1 MQVSALER
9 SDLVVGA
16 EVLGRQL
23 SRWVKGALFFAALPP
38 HGAMR
43 RAQLQLALAA
53 VAAAAAAAAAVAEA
67 GATCEGCC
75 EAGGSR
81 RALAKQAF
89 IKALSIRVDRQLS
102 R

>member
-1 MQVSALER
+1 
-9 SDLVVGA
+9 
-16 EVLGRQL
+16 
-23 SRWVKGALFFAALPP
+23 
-38 HGAMR
+38 MR

-53 VAAAAAAAAAVAEA
+53 VAAAAAAAAVAEA

-89 IKALSIRVDRQLS
+89 IKALSIRVGRQLS

>member
-16 EVLGRQL
+16 DVLGRQL

-53 VAAAAAAAAAVAEA
+53 VAAAAAAAAVAEA